1 MAHPMSVSFLGTS
14 SGGGPTENRNC
25 SSLICD
31 FLGGNNNLWMVD
43 CAEGTTRQFA
53 LQPNRQNASRLKMSQ
68 VSKLFVTHMHADHI
82 MGITTFLRNIL
93 GAPRIDSP
101 PPASNA
107 ISHRRA
113 PIIQIYGPSGLRSFL
128 RQNLK
133 MTFTRCENTYVVH
146 ELLCKDDPVIPC
158 NPPVDEHDPMS
169 GSDFKDWDVLHCSEV
184 PGRDI
189 RADDQGLWRDIA
201 PDTHSR
207 RATQIQIHASPI
219 LHREPCIGYVFNEIS
234 YPKRKVVIL
243 GDTCDPSPII
253 PLCSNPRP
261 SLLIHEATDSTIS
274 PETDDAGR
282 LSKRQL
288 PDVMKTTLA
297 RGHSTTSMAGE
308 FAKLVNAQMLVLNH
322 IGSRF
327 PAPRINDNGQISFAR
342 RVLEDLERHATNAW
356 DPPLGS
362 AAHERNKYLDVE
374 PCVFFDF
381 SLCCRSILCCNINTL
396 ARSIFDCGIG
406 HVKFSVFKPT
416 KPKRKIDNA
425 LPDEVRESSKNP
437 RRRRQRQNRQANT
450 HTSNDEG
457 GTNTQPHAH
466 ARDHDV
472 HSSTSRSRRHWRPR
486 KT

>member
-53 LQPNRQNASRLKMSQ
+53 LQPHRQNASRLKMSQ

-101 PPASNA
+101 PPPSNA

-189 RADDQGLWRDIA
+189 RADNQGLWRDIA

-219 LHREPCIGYVFNEIS
+219 LHRGKLMHITRAFVLLTLYPEPCIGYVFNEIS

-342 RVLEDLERHATNAW
+342 RVLEDLERHATDAW
-356 DPPLGS
+356 DPPLGHRAIVALDFMRVQVPLPMRETNISTSNLVYSSTSVS
-362 AAHERNKYLDVE
+362 AAGPSSVAISTLSLAQSSTVE
-374 PCVFFDF
+374 SDTLNSV
-381 SLCCRSILCCNINTL
+381 SGNSRSVEVT
-396 ARSIFDCGIG
+396 G
-406 HVKFSVFKPT
+406 HGVQGVFKPT
-416 KPKRKIDNA
+416 KPKRKI
-425 LPDEVRESSKNP
+425 
-437 RRRRQRQNRQANT
+437 
-450 HTSNDEG
+450 G
-457 GTNTQPHAH
+457 
-466 ARDHDV
+466 
-472 HSSTSRSRRHWRPR
+472 
-486 KT
+486 